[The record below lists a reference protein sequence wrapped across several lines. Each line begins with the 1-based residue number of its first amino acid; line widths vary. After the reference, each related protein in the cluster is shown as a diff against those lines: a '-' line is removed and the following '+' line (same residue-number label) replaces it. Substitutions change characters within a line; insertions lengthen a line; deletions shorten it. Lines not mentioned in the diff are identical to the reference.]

1 LAILS
6 LPLHS
11 ESLSAAA
18 CRRGQF
24 ARQEDAMLGLA
35 KAGWIGAA
43 LIGATTAATPVSA
56 AIKCQ
61 DGNQLIQ
68 GNWMATP
75 YCQDALLAQVANQR
89 GFKTSFAA
97 IRNNPN
103 HKKELCRFLFSD
115 IRVQMTCLDAGVPEY
130 YGGGR

>member
-1 LAILS
+1 
-6 LPLHS
+6 
-11 ESLSAAA
+11 
-18 CRRGQF
+18 
-24 ARQEDAMLGLA
+24 MGLA
-35 KAGWIGAA
+35 KVTPVVLAV
-43 LIGATTAATPVSA
+43 LTAAA
-56 AIKCQ
+56 AASPAKAEINCQ
-61 DGNQLIQ
+61 DGAQLIK

-75 YCQDALLAQVANQR
+75 YCQDKLLFQVANSR

-130 YGGGR
+130 FGGAR